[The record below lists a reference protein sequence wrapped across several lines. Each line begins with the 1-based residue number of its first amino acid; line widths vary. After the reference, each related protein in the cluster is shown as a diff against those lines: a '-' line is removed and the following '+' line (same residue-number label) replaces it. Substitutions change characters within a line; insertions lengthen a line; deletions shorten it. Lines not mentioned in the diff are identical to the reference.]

1 MKITERRLR
10 QIVKSII
17 KEADI
22 SSQKKTINGVTKET
36 HGYYFSYLFPGASEK
51 DIISFL
57 VNQCGLNIQ
66 QAEDMFFNTL
76 RMTVVGG
83 KHDGY
88 DGPFFGGMN
97 WSDFSTVS
105 QKEDPTALPR
115 RDLFSSKVRPVLNSG
130 GGPVA
135 YASAG
140 AGPNNPGGPGGDN
153 QNRTN
158 PSGGPGGQIKGLN
171 PPRPK
176 PVAKKSKRKREAHG
190 YIMSYDEAMDFIRE
204 MILDESDY
212 VYFRSVLKGSH
223 NAFREPRNPKYIF
236 NIYVDESG
244 EMSLGCWVYNKKD
257 ALLNARTS
265 AELYPTITGPST
277 TGQFKC
283 SNHMSLTDLFI
294 DFRDNYRYGFPK
306 SFI

>member
-17 KEADI
+17 KEADV

-36 HGYYFSYLFPGASEK
+36 HGYYFNYLFPGASAK

-57 VNQCGLNIQ
+57 VNQCGLNAQ
-66 QAEDMFFNTL
+66 QADDMLFNTL
-76 RMTVVGG
+76 RMTVIGG

-88 DGPFFGGMN
+88 DGPFFRGMN
-97 WSDFSTVS
+97 WSDFSTE
-105 QKEDPTALPR
+105 EDPAALQR

-153 QNRTN
+153 QNSTN

-176 PVAKKSKRKREAHG
+176 PVAKQSKRKREAHG
-190 YIMSYDEAMDFIRE
+190 YIMSYDEAIDFIRE
-204 MILDESDY
+204 MIIDESDY
-212 VYFRSVLKGSH
+212 SYFRSVLKGSR

-236 NIYVDESG
+236 NIYIDESE
-244 EMSLGCWVYNKKD
+244 EMTLGCWVLTTRD
-257 ALLNARTS
+257 AFENARAS
-265 AELYPTITGPST
+265 AERFVKEGSSM

-294 DFRDNYRYGFPK
+294 DFRDNYRYGYPK
-306 SFI
+306 SFIQ